1 MISYLPHANGFNNY
15 LNILKTTVSHCGFLY
30 VCTATV
36 VTDSSVHL
44 VNLSSNG
51 DGELFLSANSN
62 THYVAIDSDNDIQAV
77 TESEVD
83 NVS

>member
-1 MISYLPHANGFNNY
+1 M
-15 LNILKTTVSHCGFLY
+15 
-30 VCTATV
+30 
-36 VTDSSVHL
+36 TDSSVHL

-77 TESEVD
+77 TESEVA
-83 NVS
+83 NVG